1 MRGDEVPVAPGYPAP
16 PEIASQITTQ
26 YIIANLVARITAKG
40 QSIKKGIRWAEN
52 ELEGISLGLDAI
64 IEVHNE
70 KEINDAIKFNSNL
83 IGINNRNLKDFN
95 WFGRSY
101 GR

>member
-26 YIIANLVARITAKG
+26 YIIANLVARITSKG

-52 ELEGISLGLDAI
+52 ELEGIMRG
-64 IEVHNE
+64 
-70 KEINDAIKFNSNL
+70 
-83 IGINNRNLKDFN
+83 
-95 WFGRSY
+95 
-101 GR
+101 